1 MSQLS
6 RKISDEITGNSTSKS
21 QKNSRTGDMAGAGS
35 GQQERM
41 QVRPGSVGAYGYGK
55 CNEGSWSV
63 DRTHRRLRHR
73 FILQG
78 VPHRSDRPI
87 LNHGAGLRTLT
98 SQPLNTEGIISEEVF
113 DLHTTR
119 SEKVRQ
125 TRYRCHDHEER
136 QEGQPLTP
144 ITRPYCSW
152 DHNMGEPLNNSVPL
166 HLPPPS
172 RLQGV
177 ALRDGSTYE
186 NFPRAHVRTKIP
198 QTA

>member
-1 MSQLS
+1 MSEAKISSKILRPWPVNTTCKVEIDKNLCRQSRRACFALNGQPYLCDRKTKMSQLS

-125 TRYRCHDHEER
+125 TRYRCRSDNKK
-136 QEGQPLTP
+136 
-144 ITRPYCSW
+144 S
-152 DHNMGEPLNNSVPL
+152 
-166 HLPPPS
+166 
-172 RLQGV
+172 
-177 ALRDGSTYE
+177 LRM
-186 NFPRAHVRTKIP
+186 A
-198 QTA
+198 